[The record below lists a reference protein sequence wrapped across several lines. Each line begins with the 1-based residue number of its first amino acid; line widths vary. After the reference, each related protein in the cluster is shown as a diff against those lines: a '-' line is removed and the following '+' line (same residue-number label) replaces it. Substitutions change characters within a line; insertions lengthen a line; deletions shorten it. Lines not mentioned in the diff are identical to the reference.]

1 MQDFK
6 QLNPKK
12 INLLKIL
19 RLNSPFFKSFTYK
32 LRICIQIFIPHTFE
46 LFPSSPIHIS
56 PILSLESVSFPPL
69 LNRCLVAFV
78 VDLLPRYENSFGY
91 FGAPRPNH
99 CVICFVINKKP
110 YEIIY
115 Y

>member
-6 QLNPKK
+6 QLNPEK

-46 LFPSSPIHIS
+46 LFPSSPMYIYPQS
-56 PILSLESVSFPPL
+56 YPLSLSHFPL
-69 LNRCLVAFV
+69 LNKCLVAFV

-91 FGAPRPNH
+91 FGGPRPNQ
-99 CVICFVINKKP
+99 
-110 YEIIY
+110 
-115 Y
+115 